1 MSDMHVVS
9 GGGGGDRPR
18 WTFTDRLRKA
28 REYGGFH
35 RQADIARRLRVSR
48 SAVAGWESG
57 AHMPS
62 YPVIETVA
70 RITGVSVDWLLDG
83 DDGPTN
89 PATECYPARAV
100 LAAA

>member
-1 MSDMHVVS
+1 
-9 GGGGGDRPR
+9 
-18 WTFTDRLRKA
+18 
-28 REYGGFH
+28 
-35 RQADIARRLRVSR
+35 
-48 SAVAGWESG
+48 
-57 AHMPS
+57 MPS